1 MTDRTPA
8 SDDPEAIPAT
18 RPLRYD
24 WQAEGAVDAIRPTI
38 DRLARIC
45 DRIAQRKAQ
54 SSDSTE
60 PARKAS

>member
-8 SDDPEAIPAT
+8 PADPEAIPAT

-24 WQAEGAVDAIRPTI
+24 WRAEGAVEAIAPTI

-54 SSDSTE
+54 DANDDS
-60 PARKAS
+60 RKTA